1 MERLLPLL
9 PFFFSLFW
17 LYALWAKINTLYN
30 QKCRSKYV
38 EMANHISVQK
48 FHFFL
53 FVAIAA
59 FFSHSFEECFAGG
72 GKVVYACEERCRAKT
87 GIPISDRLIKMPKKK
102 YFSTY
107 AYDGV
112 STICR
117 ILFSYNV

>member
-1 MERLLPLL
+1 MGQDKHVIQPEMPFKICGDGESHFGSEI
-9 PFFFSLFW
+9 PFFFICCYSS
-17 LYALWAKINTLYN
+17 I
-30 QKCRSKYV
+30 
-38 EMANHISVQK
+38 
-48 FHFFL
+48 
-53 FVAIAA
+53 
-59 FFSHSFEECFAGG
+59 FSHSFEECFAGG